1 MSLGSDTN
9 DLFLKAAL
17 LFDPRVQ
24 ILEPIELQ
32 ALLRIVSA
40 YAATLVWTY
49 TPPSSEGLPD
59 DDRRLARTAG
69 LSLAEW
75 LSVRA
80 TVARF
85 FSITDARWRL
95 REDWLQVTPQL
106 GTKRPAISAAKRAS
120 VLATSNYRCG
130 YCGTADGPFDLDH
143 VIPVSQGGSNDEEN
157 LIAACWRCNR
167 SKGGRTPEEWLS

>member
-1 MSLGSDTN
+1 MRLVPDTD

-24 ILEPIELQ
+24 VLEPIELQ

-59 DDRRLARTAG
+59 NDRRLARIAG

-75 LSVRA
+75 LNVRIV
-80 TVARF
+80 VAQF

-95 REDWLQVTPQL
+95 REDWLRVTPQL
-106 GTKRPAISAAKRAS
+106 GTKRPAISAGKRAS
-120 VLATSNYRCG
+120 VLAASNYRCG
-130 YCGTADGPFDLDH
+130 YCGADGPFDLDH
-143 VIPVSQGGSNDEEN
+143 VIPVSQGGSHDEEN

-167 SKGGRTPEEWLS
+167 SKGGRTPEAWLS